1 MAKENCSLKLQ
12 EFIDAHDEEITA
24 LYEQLGIVRTNET
37 DKAIIQIA
45 EQLHYSRQFQM
56 TKAQFQ

>member
-1 MAKENCSLKLQ
+1 MARENVSLKLQ
-12 EFIDAHDEEITA
+12 EFIDAHDKEITA
-24 LYEQLGIVRTNET
+24 LYEQLGIVRTDET

-45 EQLHYSRQFQM
+45 EQLLYRQQLEL